1 MQNKTVIVADPI
13 VHGRRQIVEAINAVA
28 GLAVAM
34 ETGDGQEL
42 LRYCYENRCDVL
54 VMDLVLASM
63 DGLEVLERLCALR
76 DKPKILVLSSF
87 ANGAITRLCMERGA
101 DHFMVKPCKCEAIV
115 QRITQLALPTQLH
128 LPRVWASAGVEAEIA
143 SILHEIGIPSHI
155 KGYQYLR
162 EAIILTLEDRH
173 AIDMVTKVLYP
184 QIAKRHAST
193 ACGVERAIRHA
204 IEIGWE
210 RGDLDTLHRFFGYT
224 VSSTRGKPTN
234 SEFIAIVS
242 EMLELK
248 THASGRTS

>member
-1 MQNKTVIVADPI
+1 MQNKTVVVADPI
-13 VHGRRQIVEAINAVA
+13 AHGRRQIVEAINAV
-28 GLAVAM
+28 GEFTVAM

-42 LRYCYENRCDVL
+42 LRYCYENRCDIL

-87 ANGAITRLCMERGA
+87 ANGAIERLCMDRGA
-101 DHFMVKPCKCEAIV
+101 DHFMVKPCKTDSII
-115 QRITQLALPTQLH
+115 RDITQMALPAQLH
-128 LPRVWASAGVEAEIA
+128 RPRVWGSSAEAEIT
-143 SILHEIGIPSHI
+143 SILHQIGIPSHI

-162 EAIILTLEDRH
+162 EAIILTVEDRH
-173 AIDMVTKVLYP
+173 TIDMVTKVLYP
-184 QIAKRHAST
+184 QIAKRHATT

-210 RGDLDTLHRFFGYT
+210 RGDLDTLHRIFGYT

-234 SEFIAIVS
+234 SEFVAIVA
-242 EMLELK
+242 EMLEL
-248 THASGRTS
+248 HMHSSGRTS